1 MSLVNFGSINLDFVY
16 RVQALV
22 RPGETVQS
30 LSLERFAGGKGF
42 NQSLALARAGAEVRH
57 VGSVGEDG
65 RWLVEMLAT
74 EGVDIRNVEVVE
86 TPTGHAIIQVS
97 ARGENS
103 ILVHAGA
110 NRELSGSQLERAC
123 VDLGDGDW
131 VLLQNETN
139 APEFVLAEASKRG
152 FRVILNPSP
161 LDSSLLDLPL
171 DRVDTFLV
179 NEVEGEA
186 LAGEADPDRVLGAM
200 RKRFPAADIVLTRG
214 EQGAAFSGRDGTSAY
229 AGAESVEVIDTTGA
243 GDTFAGFYLAALLSG
258 ANPQSALVAGCRAAA
273 HCVSRP
279 GAAPSIPRVSDL

>member
-1 MSLVNFGSINLDFVY
+1 MSVVNFGSINLDFVY

-42 NQSLALARAGAEVRH
+42 NQSLALARAGAAVRH

-65 RWLVEMLAT
+65 RWLVEMLET
-74 EGVDIRNVEVVE
+74 EGVDIRNVEVVP
-86 TPTGHAIIQVS
+86 TPTGQAIIQVS
-97 ARGENS
+97 ERGENS
-103 ILVHAGA
+103 IVVHGGA
-110 NRELSGSQLERAC
+110 NRELSNAQMERAC
-123 VDLGDGDW
+123 ADLGDRDW

-139 APEFVLAEASKRG
+139 ASEFVFAEASKRG

-171 DRVDTFLV
+171 DRVDTFLI

-186 LAGEADPDRVLGAM
+186 LAGEDDPERVLVAM
-200 RKRFPAADIVLTRG
+200 RKRFPTADIVLTLG
-214 EQGAAFSGRDGTSAY
+214 DQGAAFSGRDGTAAY
-229 AGAESVEVIDTTGA
+229 ARAENVAVIDTTGA
-243 GDTFAGFYLAALLSG
+243 GDTFAGFYLAAVLAG
-258 ANPQSALVAGCRAAA
+258 ANPQSALAAGCRAAA

-279 GAAPSIPRVSDL
+279 GAAPSIPLASDL